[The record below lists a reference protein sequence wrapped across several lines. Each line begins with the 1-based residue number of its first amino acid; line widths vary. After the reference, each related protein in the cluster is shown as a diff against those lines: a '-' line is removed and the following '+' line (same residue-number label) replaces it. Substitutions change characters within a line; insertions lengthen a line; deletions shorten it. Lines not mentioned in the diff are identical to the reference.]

1 MVRARTIGKFAA
13 ILAGTMLVAGCAG
26 SKPSIQTG
34 PDAEMTFDGL
44 VRVDNTSMSKVWVRD
59 DIDLS
64 AYNKVLPVVTGV
76 QYRTVKEM
84 SPTVARRSNQGVFY
98 IPEDARQ
105 EFEKDVAEVFREE
118 FAKSSKFTLTDKT
131 GDDVLL
137 VRAELQDVVSKVPP
151 EGLGREYTYI
161 RSVGDATLVLE
172 VYDAGSGEIL
182 ARAVDRREFTTPGQR
197 VERSSEG
204 FNRATVRRGL
214 RSWAS
219 VLVSGL
225 DSLKAQSAK

>member
-1 MVRARTIGKFAA
+1 
-13 ILAGTMLVAGCAG
+13 VAGILGGALLVVACAG

-34 PDAEMTFDGL
+34 PGAEVTYDGL
-44 VRVDNTSMSKVWVRD
+44 VRVDNSVMAKVWVRD

-84 SPTVARRSNQGVFY
+84 SATVARRSNQGEFF
-98 IPEDARQ
+98 IPEDVRK
-105 EFEKDVAEVFREE
+105 EFETDVVEIFREE
-118 FAKSSKFTLTDKT
+118 FGKSKQFTLTDQP

-151 EGLGREYTYI
+151 EGPGREYNYI

-172 VYDAGSGEIL
+172 LYDAGSGEIL
-182 ARAVDRREFTTPGQR
+182 ARAADRREFTTPGDR
-197 VERSSEG
+197 VERSAPG
-204 FNRATVRRGL
+204 FNRANVRRGL
-214 RSWAS
+214 QYWATI
-219 VLVSGL
+219 LVNAL
-225 DSLKAQSAK
+225 DSLKAKSTG